1 MEVVHEILYG
11 LELFCSAQ
19 EDQENAIYESLLEGD
34 CKIKASR
41 MAFWLAYGE
50 AAMFLMAVLTSWRK
64 FLSMNEKLLSSR

>member
-19 EDQENAIYESLLEGD
+19 EDQENVIYESLLEGD

-41 MAFWLAYGE
+41 MAF
-50 AAMFLMAVLTSWRK
+50 S
-64 FLSMNEKLLSSR
+64 